1 MVNIEEIKQLIEY
14 HLGIHNVQDEDRL
27 QEDLGAESADLANIV
42 ASIEAKYSIIVTETE
57 IANLYT
63 PKDIFELVLKYLNE
77 S

>member
-14 HLGIHNVQDEDRL
+14 HLGIRDVQGNDRL
-27 QEDLGAESADLANIV
+27 QEDLDAESADLANII
-42 ASIEAKYSIIVTETE
+42 ASIEAKYSIMVTETE

-63 PKDIFELVLKYLNE
+63 PKDIFKLVLKHLHE

>member
-14 HLGIHNVQDEDRL
+14 HLGIRDVQENDRL
-27 QEDLGAESADLANIV
+27 QEDLDAESADLANII
-42 ASIEAKYSIIVTETE
+42 ASIEAKYSIMVTETE

-63 PKDIFELVLKYLNE
+63 PKDIFKLVLKHLHE